1 MQEEVDSTDIAQDK
15 KPHSSSSVYSWATT
29 QNMPY
34 LDACIREAMRLHP
47 AQRIPQDRMVSKGG
61 LIVRGHRI
69 PEGTDIGVFSSV
81 LHRRLE
87 VFGDD
92 ADTYRPERWLTDD
105 QEKKTQMKNS
115 MFTFGHGKYNC
126 MGKNISKME
135 MYKVIPTLIKNFT
148 VSDYLHITETIG

>member
-148 VSDYLHITETIG
+148 VSD